1 MKIAFPHKIY
11 WLLYFLLFPL
21 NILAQKDEIYIYQ
34 IKVVDGYTEKT
45 LENAHVSVME
55 ADSTTLL
62 VDSLQKRYMLYDE
75 KKTCVGFHGYIPR
88 REKIVLRTQCKG
100 YETQYLAWALPK
112 SKSVTRV
119 KATKGI
125 YLWQELEKD
134 LGEASVTASRILMV
148 MKGDTIE
155 YNAAAFR
162 MHEGSMLDNL
172 VRALPGVKLD
182 DDGRITVNGEYVKS
196 LLVNGRDFFDGD
208 PKVALRNLPAYTVNK
223 IKVYR
228 YSDKR
233 KYSNNSTPLSEEE
246 KRKDPLVMDVALKRE
261 YAQGWISNYEVGG
274 GSTLKSPFEAKW
286 LGRLFALRYT
296 NHSSLGFYA
305 AVNNI
310 NDDATPGSK
319 GEWSKT
325 DVSSGERKNYTA
337 GINFSLDPKD
347 SPFNLNTSLTAKR
360 EFTLFENNNAG
371 EVFYNNS
378 HTSYLSNSTSRNYAT
393 YLKLKTSLHKNC
405 QRGFSLHQLEASYD
419 HTKNKSRTHRI
430 NQQAQIQSDLDT
442 LYTRN
447 LWENTHKNNW
457 SVYLKSSRWLMT
469 DRKHDIGFYAT
480 FSLNKY
486 NSSYSQQDRL
496 FYKQQKGSDLI
507 EQRSYELPTFNYKYN
522 AYASHCKNIYKKHLD
537 STPAVVWNMRKS
549 STQDIKIYIEAK
561 MIGLHHLQQKYLG

>member
-1 MKIAFPHKIY
+1 MKTAFPHKIY
-11 WLLYFLLFPL
+11 WLLYFLLLPINL
-21 NILAQKDEIYIYQ
+21 LAQKDEIYIYQ

-88 REKIVLRTQCKG
+88 REKIVLRAQCKG
-100 YETQYLAWALPK
+100 YETQYLAWTLPK
-112 SKSVTRV
+112 SKSVTNA
-119 KATKGI
+119 KAMKGI
-125 YLWQELEKD
+125 YLWQVQEKD

-274 GSTLKSPFEAKW
+274 GSALFRRNQARDPGTYQSLQNLHGRSP
-286 LGRLFALRYT
+286 
-296 NHSSLGFYA
+296 
-305 AVNNI
+305 
-310 NDDATPGSK
+310 
-319 GEWSKT
+319 
-325 DVSSGERKNYTA
+325 
-337 GINFSLDPKD
+337 
-347 SPFNLNTSLTAKR
+347 
-360 EFTLFENNNAG
+360 
-371 EVFYNNS
+371 
-378 HTSYLSNSTSRNYAT
+378 
-393 YLKLKTSLHKNC
+393 
-405 QRGFSLHQLEASYD
+405 
-419 HTKNKSRTHRI
+419 
-430 NQQAQIQSDLDT
+430 
-442 LYTRN
+442 
-447 LWENTHKNNW
+447 
-457 SVYLKSSRWLMT
+457 
-469 DRKHDIGFYAT
+469 
-480 FSLNKY
+480 
-486 NSSYSQQDRL
+486 
-496 FYKQQKGSDLI
+496 
-507 EQRSYELPTFNYKYN
+507 
-522 AYASHCKNIYKKHLD
+522 
-537 STPAVVWNMRKS
+537 
-549 STQDIKIYIEAK
+549 
-561 MIGLHHLQQKYLG
+561 